1 MAIAVPET
9 KLLRAREALVFFTT
23 AGWSKEQAAGLI
35 ANIEA
40 ESQFDPR
47 AVGGGGLVFGI
58 CQWHPGRQAAF
69 RAEFGSCIKQ
79 SDYARQLRFVDFEL
93 HHAEQHAGEALRQV
107 ATARGAGEVVC
118 TLYERP
124 NDPNGN
130 ESFRR
135 GMRAQDWL
143 DLVG

>member
-1 MAIAVPET
+1 MPITVSQT
-9 KLLRAREALVFFTT
+9 KLGRAREALAFFTT
-23 AGWSKEQAAGLI
+23 MGWSKEQAAGLI

-47 AVGGGGLVFGI
+47 AVGGGGLAFGI
-58 CQWHPGRQAAF
+58 CQWHPGRQAVF
-69 RAEFGSCIKQ
+69 HSEFGSAIKE
-79 SDYARQLRFVDFEL
+79 SDYAAQLRFVDFEL
-93 HHAEQHAGEALRQV
+93 HHAERRAGDALRH
-107 ATARGAGEVVC
+107 APNARKAGEVVC